1 MKLLYCAIPPSI
13 PVSSNQCHLQHL
25 PTGQI
30 QDLPKE
36 QAYNG
41 GRVPE
46 ISRGKDGGRD
56 IAEGLSKFPKT
67 SSQ

>member
-1 MKLLYCAIPPSI
+1 
-13 PVSSNQCHLQHL
+13 L